1 MDRCPLYVTEAY
13 LFLLTSDANLARL
26 AWISS
31 GNGAAFVNLKDPGN
45 NIAIGQSSLLVLN
58 KCKQNANTTG

>member
-1 MDRCPLYVTEAY
+1 MDWCPLYVTEADA
-13 LFLLTSDANLARL
+13 FLLATDAKLARL

-45 NIAIGQSSLLVLN
+45 NIAIGQYSLPTPH
-58 KCKQNANTTG
+58 KCKQSANTAE